1 MCAKLQLSQ
10 FVCEIHF
17 QIYDLKMGPSEGGG
31 RASTKLLFYKYETI
45 HFCSKDEFVFLW
57 QYWAVCALF
66 FRSIYLQLNLYFYG
80 NMGLFVLSH
89 LCAFPF
95 RAPPPLHSLSGLW
108 PSLLLHGSAQ
118 QCIVL
123 HNMVLYSLFGLWLLF
138 QGIVWYCMVLHG
150 IAWHCM
156 ALCGIVTPCPA
167 YGLPCPLNK
176 PQNPTQMHPL
186 YSLHLHISLFKVQIT
201 TRRANPLH
209 LL

>member
-17 QIYDLKMGPSEGGG
+17 QIYDLKMGPSEGGW
-31 RASTKLLFYKYETI
+31 RVSTKLLFYKYETI
-45 HFCSKDEFVFLW
+45 HFCSKVEFIFLW
-57 QYWAVCALF
+57 KYGAVRAISPLCISFQSSSTPALPVRPMALPAIAWQCVVVHCIAQY
-66 FRSIYLQLNLYFYG
+66 G
-80 NMGLFVLSH
+80 
-89 LCAFPF
+89 
-95 RAPPPLHSLSGLW
+95 
-108 PSLLLHGSAQ
+108 
-118 QCIVL
+118 IVL
-123 HNMVLYSLFGLWLLF
+123 P
-138 QGIVWYCMVLHG
+138 VWPMAPLPRHCMVLHG

-186 YSLHLHISLFKVQIT
+186 YSLHQHISLFRVQIT